1 MDNSSEGTTLFVA
14 AGGGGD
20 ALASLLISHRLVPDG
35 NRPIVASYSWDRRLL
50 DPLPGPRSA
59 TDFEDARPLTPRNVE
74 ITANSRLRFGGR
86 STLSLL
92 AETTAARFVLLDP
105 YSGAAGM
112 RQQLLELT
120 EHFSFES
127 ILLVDVGG
135 DLLARGTEAELRS
148 PLADALALASLAD
161 FPIPVHVAIAGAG
174 LDGELS
180 PSYVRSRCI
189 TLGGTLFAQLD
200 DSDVEPY
207 FPALAEHPSEAT
219 TLLAAAALG
228 ITGRAEIRDNADLVS
243 LTGESAGVYVL
254 SVSTALA
261 GNHLAKQLIPTHSM
275 PEAES
280 ATLAICGRSELSY
293 ERQKAER
300 LHSMTAPTGA
310 EMRRSL
316 EDYWSSSAA
325 RGVTLVTFR
334 RLGEVMKLTSY
345 DSYLIRSLAGSHA
358 HERLALCSTV
368 SMS

>member
-1 MDNSSEGTTLFVA
+1 MLMGYSPEGTTLLVA

-20 ALASLLISHRLVPDG
+20 ALASLLISHRLVAGDKP
-35 NRPIVASYSWDRRLL
+35 PIVASYSWDRRLL

-59 TDFEDARPLTPRNVE
+59 KDFEDAQHLTPRNVE
-74 ITANSRLRFGGR
+74 ITDKSRLRFGGR
-86 STLSLL
+86 SSLSLL
-92 AETTAARFVLLDP
+92 AQTTTARFVLLDP
-105 YSGAAGM
+105 SGGAVGM
-112 RQQLLELT
+112 RRQLLELA
-120 EHFSFES
+120 EYFSFRS

-135 DLLARGTEAELRS
+135 DLLATGTEAELRS

-161 FPIPVHVAIAGAG
+161 FPVPVRIAMAGAG

-189 TLGGTLFAQLD
+189 TLGGKLFAQLD

-228 ITGRAEIRDNADLVS
+228 VTGRAEIRDNADLVS
-243 LTGESAGVYVL
+243 LAGESAGVYIL
-254 SVSTALA
+254 GVSMTLA
-261 GNHLAKQLIPTHSM
+261 GNQLAKQLIPTRSM
-275 PEAES
+275 TEAES

-293 ERQKAER
+293 ERQKAET
-300 LHSMTAPTGA
+300 LHSMTTPTEA

-316 EDYWSSSAA
+316 EEYWSSSSA

-334 RLGEVMKLTSY
+334 RLGEVMRLTSY
-345 DSYLIRSLAGSHA
+345 DSHLIRSLAGSHA
-358 HERLALCSTV
+358 HEHLALCSTAA
-368 SMS
+368 

>member
-1 MDNSSEGTTLFVA
+1 MLMDYSSEGTTLFVA

-20 ALASLLISHRLVPDG
+20 ALASLLISHRIGAGG

-50 DPLPGPRSA
+50 DPLPGPRST
-59 TDFEDARPLTPRNVE
+59 TDFDGARHLTPRNVE
-74 ITANSRLRFGGR
+74 ITAKSRLRFGGR

-92 AETTAARFVLLDP
+92 AETTAGRFVLLDP
-105 YSGAAGM
+105 SDGAAGM
-112 RQQLLELT
+112 RRQLMELT

-127 ILLVDVGG
+127 VILVDVGG
-135 DLLARGTEAELRS
+135 DLLATGTEAELRS
-148 PLADALALASLAD
+148 PLADALALASLVD
-161 FPIPVHVAIAGAG
+161 FPVPVHIAIAGAG

-207 FPALAEHPSEAT
+207 FAALAEHPSEAT

-228 ITGRAEIRDNADLVS
+228 ITGRAEIRDNADLVF
-243 LTGESAGVYVL
+243 LTGESASIYVL
-254 SVSTALA
+254 SISMALA
-261 GNHLAKQLIPTHSM
+261 GNELAKQLIPTRSM
-275 PEAES
+275 TEAES

-293 ERQKAER
+293 ERQKAET
-300 LHSMTAPTGA
+300 LHSMTTPTEA

-316 EDYWSSSAA
+316 EDFWSSSAA

-345 DSYLIRSLAGSHA
+345 DSHLIRSLAGSHA
-358 HERLALCSTV
+358 HERLALCSTAA
-368 SMS
+368 